1 MFLSNRC
8 SFRPE
13 TSGAYTLRRRGRG
26 RSKSGSAIGACAV
39 ARLAGNGG
47 SIGDY
52 HGSANS
58 WLRRGGYPWQDDPYL
73 EEYPYEFAKAGS
85 VEELRGFFA
94 HGNWALRQGIV
105 YEDLAFV
112 QQVDGGDE
120 WWTLKRTDSGWLAF
134 ESWSFGRI
142 VQEPERFSHAIECMH
157 RATPEQCKRLEYM
170 EAVPS
175 IEDAARRA
183 RDSIQQLNKTAMTP
197 TRGARAELR

>member
-1 MFLSNRC
+1 M
-8 SFRPE
+8 
-13 TSGAYTLRRRGRG
+13 TGRLKEADE
-26 RSKSGSAIGACAV
+26 RTKRELTDKCQE
-39 ARLAGNGG
+39 NG
-47 SIGDY
+47 
-52 HGSANS
+52 

-112 QQVDGGDE
+112 QQGRRRRRVVDAE
-120 WWTLKRTDSGWLAF
+120 AHRLRLARLR
-134 ESWSFGRI
+134 ELSFGRI

-175 IEDAARRA
+175 IEEPPDAHAIP
-183 RDSIQQLNKTAMTP
+183 IQQLNKTAMTP

>member
-1 MFLSNRC
+1 MFNMAPVT
-8 SFRPE
+8 PE
-13 TSGAYTLRRRGRG
+13 EQKALEA
-26 RSKSGSAIGACAV
+26 KCQE
-39 ARLAGNGG
+39 NG
-47 SIGDY
+47 
-52 HGSANS
+52 
-58 WLRRGGYPWQDDPYL
+58 WLKRGGFDWQDDPWM
-73 EEYPYEFAKAGS
+73 EEYPYEFDRCFTMQD
-85 VEELRGFFA
+85 LQDFFKQ
-94 HGNWALRQGIV
+94 GNWGIRQGVV
-105 YEDLAFV
+105 YGDLAFI
-112 QQVDGGDE
+112 QQVNGGDE

>member
-1 MFLSNRC
+1 M
-8 SFRPE
+8 
-13 TSGAYTLRRRGRG
+13 TGRLKEADE
-26 RSKSGSAIGACAV
+26 RTK
-39 ARLAGNGG
+39 RELADKCQENG
-47 SIGDY
+47 
-52 HGSANS
+52 

-183 RDSIQQLNKTAMTP
+183 RDSIQQDVYKRQIPGSRSAP
-197 TRGARAELR
+197 RASRPRARGRPRDRRGAPRCGTSRPSGGRSR

>member
-1 MFLSNRC
+1 MTGRLKEADERTKRELADQMPGERLAQAGRIPLAR
-8 SFRPE
+8 RPLPR
-13 TSGAYTLRRRGRG
+13 GIPLRVREGRQRGR
-26 RSKSGSAIGACAV
+26 A
-39 ARLAGNGG
+39 ARL
-47 SIGDY
+47 
-52 HGSANS
+52 
-58 WLRRGGYPWQDDPYL
+58 LRARKLG
-73 EEYPYEFAKAGS
+73 AA
-85 VEELRGFFA
+85 
-94 HGNWALRQGIV
+94 QGIV

>member
-1 MFLSNRC
+1 M
-8 SFRPE
+8 
-13 TSGAYTLRRRGRG
+13 TGRLKEADE
-26 RSKSGSAIGACAV
+26 RTK
-39 ARLAGNGG
+39 RELADKCQENG
-47 SIGDY
+47 
-52 HGSANS
+52 

-73 EEYPYEFAKAGS
+73 EEYPYQFAMADS

-120 WWTLKRTDSGWLAF
+120 WWTLKRDGSGWIDF

-142 VQEPERFSHAIECMH
+142 VQDPERFAHAIECMH

-175 IEDAARRA
+175 IGDTARRV
-183 RDSIQQLNKTAMTP
+183 RDSVQQLNKATKTP
-197 TRGARAELR
+197 TRSARAELR

>member
-1 MFLSNRC
+1 M
-8 SFRPE
+8 
-13 TSGAYTLRRRGRG
+13 LRLEKIDEATKRGLID
-26 RSKSGSAIGACAV
+26 KCQE
-39 ARLAGNGG
+39 NG
-47 SIGDY
+47 
-52 HGSANS
+52 

-73 EEYPYEFAKAGS
+73 EEYPYEFAKAS
-85 VEELRGFFA
+85 NVEELRGFFA

-175 IEDAARRA
+175 IGDTARRA
-183 RDSIQQLNKTAMTP
+183 RDSIQQLNKTAKAP
-197 TRGARAELR
+197 TRDARAEPR